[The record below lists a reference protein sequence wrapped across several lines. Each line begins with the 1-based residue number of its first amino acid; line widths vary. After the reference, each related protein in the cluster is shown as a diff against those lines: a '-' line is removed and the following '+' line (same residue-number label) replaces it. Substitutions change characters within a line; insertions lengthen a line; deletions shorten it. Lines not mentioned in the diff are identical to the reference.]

1 MEKSFYLPNQINHG
15 EDAKFINSSSS
26 FRNER
31 DSIYRTRI
39 IEYASIYCINRT
51 VHKTD
56 RNFIL
61 FSWIYRQ

>member
-15 EDAKFINSSSS
+15 EDAKFIDLSSLLC
-26 FRNER
+26 NEK